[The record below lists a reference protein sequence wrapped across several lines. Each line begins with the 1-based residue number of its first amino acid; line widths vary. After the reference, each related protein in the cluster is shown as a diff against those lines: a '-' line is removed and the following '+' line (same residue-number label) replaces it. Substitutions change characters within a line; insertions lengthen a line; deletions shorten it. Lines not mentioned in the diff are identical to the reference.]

1 VDRGDVMVW
10 IGLIIAL
17 FAGAILGFFAAA
29 MFIARAGADENA
41 SRTAAKNV
49 KDLPAAE
56 PLHPSALDGDA
67 YLGKIAS
74 MARDGSQSRQK
85 GRRANRRE
93 PARRESAFHS

>member
-1 VDRGDVMVW
+1 MVW

-49 KDLPAAE
+49 KDLPAVE